1 MQGHCLN
8 NLAIGAMQ
16 DGRWA
21 LCADLLH
28 RAADLFRRVG
38 DTANEANAVYN
49 RADLLNRQGRFA
61 EVEPLLASALRA
73 AHAVDDHHLVALV
86 LGERGRMLSG
96 VGRWDEALTVFN
108 DARTR
113 LTNLGAPQDVIGLD
127 GALAECLLLSGRLDE
142 ASTVVMGALARARAL
157 GANTLVAHLL
167 RIQGI
172 GLLAAGR
179 REEARSVLEAGLRS
193 PAGADGQQERAL
205 MMMALAQLSD
215 EQEATNASD
224 LRHRSREILDRL
236 AVVEVPTSRLLIT
249 R

>member
-1 MQGHCLN
+1 
-8 NLAIGAMQ
+8 
-16 DGRWA
+16 
-21 LCADLLH
+21 
-28 RAADLFRRVG
+28 
-38 DTANEANAVYN
+38 
-49 RADLLNRQGRFA
+49 
-61 EVEPLLASALRA
+61 
-73 AHAVDDHHLVALV
+73 
-86 LGERGRMLSG
+86 
-96 VGRWDEALTVFN
+96 
-108 DARTR
+108 
-113 LTNLGAPQDVIGLD
+113 VIGLD

-157 GANTLVAHLL
+157 RANTLVAPLL

-172 GLLAAGR
+172 GPLAAGR